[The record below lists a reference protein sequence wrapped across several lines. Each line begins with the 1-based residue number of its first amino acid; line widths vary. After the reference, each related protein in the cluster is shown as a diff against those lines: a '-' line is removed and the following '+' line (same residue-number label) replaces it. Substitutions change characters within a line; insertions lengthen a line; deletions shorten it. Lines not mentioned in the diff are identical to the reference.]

1 MTAVRGRYWHQQEDG
16 RFHCDL
22 CPRGCALNP
31 GQRALCAVRGAGVDG
46 IYLLSYGQSS
56 GLCIDPIEK
65 KPLNHFY
72 PGTPVL
78 SFGQVG
84 CNLTC
89 SFCQNWDISKD
100 RGQVLDATLLSVMA
114 AEGGNRSLINAATK
128 MGKSRLRDHASPEE
142 LAQACVD
149 TGVKSIAFTY
159 NDPVIFLEYAVDTA
173 RACRARGIKTVAV
186 SAGYIEPAAR
196 IEFYDHMDAVN
207 IDLKAFTDDFYFK
220 LASAHLA
227 PVLETL
233 KYIKHE
239 SDTWLEITTLLI
251 PGENDGADELKALS
265 AWIARELGP
274 DVPLHFSAFHP
285 DYKMQDKPHTPH
297 RTLTRARDIA
307 RAEGLRYVYL
317 GNVHDE
323 EGSSTYC
330 PGCGEKVIGRD
341 WYVLSRWHL
350 DQFGACLSCGT
361 KIAGRFDG
369 PAGTWGAKR
378 QPVRLRSNI

>member
-1 MTAVRGRYWHQQEDG
+1 LA
-16 RFHCDL
+16 
-22 CPRGCALNP
+22 A
-31 GQRALCAVRGAGVDG
+31 
-46 IYLLSYGQSS
+46 
-56 GLCIDPIEK
+56 
-65 KPLNHFY
+65 
-72 PGTPVL
+72 
-78 SFGQVG
+78 
-84 CNLTC
+84 
-89 SFCQNWDISKD
+89 
-100 RGQVLDATLLSVMA
+100 VMA
-114 AEGGNRSLINAATK
+114 TEAGDSDQEEVVAQAD
-128 MGKSRLRDHASPEE
+128 KSRLRDHARPEE

-149 TGVKSIAFTY
+149 AGARSIAFTY

-173 RACRARGIKTVAV
+173 QACRARGIKTVAV

-196 IEFYDHMDAVN
+196 IEFFDHIDAVN
-207 IDLKAFTDDFYFK
+207 IDLKAFSDHFYFK

-251 PGENDGADELKALS
+251 PGENDSDDELKALS
-265 AWIARELGP
+265 AWVARELGP

-285 DYKMQDKPHTPH
+285 DYKMLDKPSTPH
-297 RTLTRARDIA
+297 QTLTRARQIA
-307 RAEGLRYVYL
+307 QAEGLQYVYL

-350 DQFGACLSCGT
+350 DHFGGCLSCGT
-361 KIAGRFDG
+361 KIAGRFAG

-378 QPVRLRSNI
+378 QPISLQSKI